1 MPSTA
6 SATMTMVA
14 NTGWL
19 IATRVIHMACGL
31 APGRGGAPGGRGG
44 LLAGRP
50 GGLRS
55 AAEDLDCHAVLQVV
69 ELGREHGLG
78 GLQPRY
84 DLQQLRPLVAQ
95 TGRDA
100 APRQLVPRDHPDVG
114 AC

>member
-19 IATRVIHMACGL
+19 IATRVIHMACVL
-31 APGRGGAPGGRGG
+31 ARGRGG

-100 APRQLVPRDHPDVG
+100 APRQLVPRDH
-114 AC
+114 